1 MFKSLG
7 SNPNGKE
14 ERKEGRKEGEDRK
27 KRKQSKQANNINISK
42 Y

>member
-14 ERKEGRKEGEDRK
+14 ERKEGRKEKIGRK
-27 KRKQSKQANNINISK
+27 ENKANKLIT
-42 Y
+42 